1 MEVEDQTKAPGLKW
15 IKRAGGRVPHWI
27 ADEND
32 VKNGYIPKTV
42 NLYYLADQPEML
54 KAKCDALQ
62 AEMLLWRT
70 GYRADPLK
78 FDGAIK
84 SLLTIYETHKRSPYR
99 KLKPGS
105 LRPYNHYLKN
115 LKAHVGSVRLDET
128 TGVDLIDWHD
138 VWSENGRYLAAAS
151 TARAVLFAAVSFG
164 IMMRLPGCSEL
175 AVVMRETAKK
185 LPHPKPRKQSAT
197 ANQIIAARAAAH
209 QAGRPSSALAYALCF
224 ETVLRLWDVI
234 GQWWPMDMGGIS
246 EVLDADRDLK
256 WFGLRWEDIDADM
269 VLRYTPSKTA
279 DSTGISISYS
289 LKKAPMVMEELQHWP
304 IEKRKGPIIVAEENG
319 LPWRA
324 KIFAQRWSVDRKVAG
339 LPVALWARDLRASGI
354 TEGRAS
360 DASLDDASKV
370 AGHSATSTTKQYDRA
385 VLEAADRF
393 ADARV
398 KRREQSGNGS
408 GNAR

>member
-15 IKRAGGRVPHWI
+15 IKRATGRVPHWV

-115 LKAHVGSVRLDET
+115 LKAHIGSVRLDET

-175 AVVMRETAKK
+175 AVVMRETAKR

-197 ANQIIAARAAAH
+197 AEQIIAARAAAH
-209 QAGRPSSALAYALCF
+209 QAGRLSSALAYALCF

-304 IEKRKGPIIVAEENG
+304 IEKRKGPVIVAEENG

-370 AGHSATSTTKQYDRA
+370 AGHSATTTTKQYDRA

-408 GNAR
+408 GNPR